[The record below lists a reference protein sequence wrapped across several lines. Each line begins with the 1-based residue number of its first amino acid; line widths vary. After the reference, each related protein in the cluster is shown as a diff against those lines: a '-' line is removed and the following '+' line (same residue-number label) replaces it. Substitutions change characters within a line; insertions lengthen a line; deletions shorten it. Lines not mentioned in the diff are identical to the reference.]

1 MSLQLGIS
9 LSTTWVE
16 SRVLEFVLK
25 DGWIYPQCGLHH
37 VLLLLLMIPACSSFT
52 KYTIY
57 CNYCCYCLLIPYW
70 HCVSM
75 EYVSLHIYIYI
86 YIDVYSIHNM
96 SSILQFFPTSM
107 GRLIK
112 LFHVSAKTWGAARVG
127 TWPGRIG
134 GVGLVRAPEF
144 ASQGGCRWVRW
155 VCCR

>member
-86 YIDVYSIHNM
+86 STYTLYIICLVFYNSFLHLWVDSSNYSM
-96 SSILQFFPTSM
+96 FQQRPEALPESGRDLDELAELVLSELQSL
-107 GRLIK
+107 RHK
-112 LFHVSAKTWGAARVG
+112 VAADG
-127 TWPGRIG
+127 
-134 GVGLVRAPEF
+134 
-144 ASQGGCRWVRW
+144 
-155 VCCR
+155 